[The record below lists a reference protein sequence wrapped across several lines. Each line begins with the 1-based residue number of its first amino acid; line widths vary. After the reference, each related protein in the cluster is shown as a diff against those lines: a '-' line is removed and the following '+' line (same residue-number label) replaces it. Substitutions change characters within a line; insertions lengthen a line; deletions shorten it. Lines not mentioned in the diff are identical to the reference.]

1 MHTTSEYVTL
11 GHPDRCCDFISSYIL
26 DRYLEAD
33 PLTRY
38 ALEVQM
44 KDNHVRLGGEITS
57 KAKFSKALRA
67 QFVSEAVATIG
78 YDEKYAKTWGTENVP
93 CADNLEVTEVI
104 GEQSPDI
111 AQGVNADGWGD
122 QGIFWGMAERAPSR
136 DNMPLD
142 YWTARQIGET
152 LYAAAKERKLPIGVD
167 IKTQV
172 EVTNGKVSSVIIAA
186 PCRQRDFADFEI
198 DAAVIVR
205 NIVGRKVKNIIINGT
220 GAYVRHGSVG
230 DCGTTGRK
238 LVVDFYGGNCR
249 IGGGSPWTKDGTKAD
264 VALNIYARV
273 KAVEAMHKYG
283 VEKCYVGISACIGR
297 KEIMVTVLD
306 ANLNEIGAWSECRPA
321 GEIIEELGLRRP
333 VFAAKCQRGL
343 FA

>member
-57 KAKFSKALRA
+57 AAKFTKAQRA
-67 QFVSEAVATIG
+67 SFVTQALIDIG
-78 YDEKYAKTWGTENVP
+78 YSPSYVKLWGEENVP
-93 CADNLEVTEVI
+93 NVAKLNISEVI

-142 YWTARQIGET
+142 YWTARQIGEV
-152 LYAAAKERKLPIGVD
+152 LYTAAKSRNLPIGID

-172 EVTNGKVSSVIIAA
+172 EVTDGKVSGVIIAA
-186 PCRQRDFADFEI
+186 PCRPRDFGDFEL

-205 NIVGRKVKNIIINGT
+205 NIVGRKVKNLIVNGT

-283 VEKCYVGISACIGR
+283 VDKCYVGIAACIGR
-297 KEIMVTVLD
+297 KEITVTVLD
-306 ANLNEIGAWSECRPA
+306 ANLNEIAAWSECRPA
-321 GEIIEELGLRRP
+321 GEVIEELGLRRP